1 MLACRLPPPAYSPR
15 PKTGHLSAKGTE
27 RPDTTSPRIERIG
40 QFWGECITQIGSFQ
54 WLSKYFQ
61 SPERGPAASWAPPVP
76 ACPVL
81 LDSAS
86 VYLVPSHSADC
97 YSKCSRISTTDSFTF
112 VAVSAGLSGVALL
125 ACWIP
130 AMPAARADPLDR
142 TISSLE
148 YPIL

>member
-61 SPERGPAASWAPPVP
+61 SPEKGPAASWAPPGP
-76 ACPVL
+76 GCPVL
-81 LDSAS
+81 LVSAS

-112 VAVSAGLSGVALL
+112 VRCGFHAGQIPRDLLEQAVG
-125 ACWIP
+125 
-130 AMPAARADPLDR
+130 
-142 TISSLE
+142 
-148 YPIL
+148 ILPVRGRRHGKDGD